1 MSIQK
6 IGVVGAGQMGNG
18 IAQVAAV
25 AGYDVVMVDI
35 KEEFVTAGK
44 VNIVSSLAKFVA
56 KDKMSQTNAS
66 AAINR
71 VSISTSNQDLADCDL
86 VVEAIIENQEIKL
99 SFWKEM
105 DGICKPSTIFA
116 SNTSSIPITVM
127 AAATS
132 RPAQFIGMHFM
143 NPVPIMKLIEVI
155 RGHETSDETHTAILE
170 AGAKMGKQ
178 CHTAQDFPGFVANR
192 ILAPMLNEAIFALG
206 EGVGTK
212 EDIDAIMKLGMNHPM
227 GPLQLADFVG
237 LDTLLALLK
246 VMQDGFGDPKYR
258 PAPLLVKLVQA
269 GHLGRK
275 TGKGFYD
282 YS

>member
-1 MSIQK
+1 MSVQR

-25 AGYDVVMVDI
+25 AGFDVTMVDI
-35 KEEFVTAGK
+35 KQEFVDRG
-44 VNIVSSLAKFVA
+44 
-56 KDKMSQTNAS
+56 Q
-66 AAINR
+66 AAIEA
-71 VSISTSNQDLADCDL
+71 SLGKLATKGKISEKDAEAALGRIATSTDNKDLATMDLVIEAIVENQD
-86 VVEAIIENQEIKL
+86 IKL
-99 SFWKEM
+99 AFWKEM
-105 DGICKPSTIFA
+105 DAIVQPNAIFA

-127 AAATS
+127 ASATG
-132 RPAQFIGMHFM
+132 RRDKFVGMHFM
-143 NPVPIMKLIEVI
+143 NPVPIMSLIEVI
-155 RGHETSDETHTAILE
+155 RGHETSDEVHATILE
-170 AGAKMGKQ
+170 VGAKMGKQ

-227 GPLQLADFVG
+227 GPLTLADFVG
-237 LDTLLALLK
+237 LDTLLALLN
-246 VMQDGFGDPKYR
+246 VMHDGFKDPKYR

-282 YS
+282 YT

>member
-1 MSIQK
+1 MVTK

-18 IAQVAAV
+18 IAQVAAT
-25 AGYDVVMVDI
+25 AGYDVVMVDV
-35 KEEFVTAGK
+35 KAEFVQRGLETIHASIG
-44 VNIVSSLAKFVA
+44 KFVA
-56 KDKMSQTNAS
+56 KEKISQQKAD
-66 AAINR
+66 AALGHLTTGTDN
-71 VSISTSNQDLADCDL
+71 SLLADCDL
-86 VVEAIIENQEIKL
+86 VIEAIIENEDIKL
-99 SFWKEM
+99 KLWKEL
-105 DGICKPSTIFA
+105 DGICKPETVFA
-116 SNTSSIPITVM
+116 SNTSSIPITKM

-132 RPAQFIGMHFM
+132 RPERFIGMHFM
-143 NPVPIMKLIEVI
+143 NPVPLMKLIEVI
-155 RGHETSDETHTAILE
+155 RGHQTSDEVHQLVLDV
-170 AGAKMGKQ
+170 GAKMGKQ

-192 ILAPMLNEAIFALG
+192 ILAPMINEAIFALG

-227 GPLQLADFVG
+227 GPLTLADFVG

-246 VMQDGFGDPKYR
+246 VMHDGFGDPKYR

-282 YS
+282 YA

>member
-1 MSIQK
+1 MVTK

-18 IAQVAAV
+18 IAQVAAT
-25 AGYDVVMVDI
+25 AGYEVVMVDVQA
-35 KEEFVTAGK
+35 EFVQRGLETIQASMGR
-44 VNIVSSLAKFVA
+44 FVA
-56 KDKMSQTNAS
+56 KDKLSQADADAALGHITTGTDNAL
-66 AAINR
+66 
-71 VSISTSNQDLADCDL
+71 LADCDL
-86 VVEAIIENQEIKL
+86 VIEAIIENEDIKL
-99 SFWKEM
+99 KLWKEL
-105 DGICKPSTIFA
+105 DGICKPETVFA
-116 SNTSSIPITVM
+116 SNTSSIPITKM

-132 RPAQFIGMHFM
+132 RPERFIGMHFM
-143 NPVPIMKLIEVI
+143 NPVPLMKLIEVI
-155 RGHETSDETHTAILE
+155 RGHQTSDEVHQLVLDV
-170 AGAKMGKQ
+170 GAKMGKQ

-192 ILAPMLNEAIFALG
+192 ILAPMINEAIFALG

-227 GPLQLADFVG
+227 GPLTLADFVG

-246 VMQDGFGDPKYR
+246 VMHDGFGDPKYR

-282 YS
+282 YA

>member
-1 MSIQK
+1 MVQK

-18 IAQVAAV
+18 IAQVAAA
-25 AGYDVVMVDI
+25 AGYDVTLVDI
-35 KEEFVTAGK
+35 KQEFVDGGLS
-44 VNIVSSLAKFVA
+44 NIEKNLGRMVA
-56 KDKMSQTNAS
+56 KEKISQSDADAARARVVGSTANA
-66 AAINR
+66 
-71 VSISTSNQDLADCDL
+71 DLADCDL
-86 VVEAIIENQEIKL
+86 VIEAIIENEDIKL
-99 SFWKEM
+99 SFWKDL
-105 DGICKPSTIFA
+105 DGICKPGAIFA
-116 SNTSSIPITVM
+116 SNTSSIPITKM

-132 RPAQFIGMHFM
+132 RPERFIGMHFM

-155 RGHETSDETHTAILE
+155 RGHQTSDEVHQTILDV
-170 AGAKMGKQ
+170 GAKMGKQ

-192 ILAPMLNEAIFALG
+192 ILAPMINEAIFALG

-227 GPLQLADFVG
+227 GPLTLADFVG

-246 VMQDGFGDPKYR
+246 VMHDGFGDPKYR
-258 PAPLLVKLVQA
+258 PAPLLVKLVRA

-282 YS
+282 YA